1 MVKNGQ
7 EKILQVS
14 YQPAAASTG
23 DIEVISL
30 AELDRRMKRGAAE
43 EVAQRIEFHQILGV
57 TEGSLHHM
65 VDFAEYSAEPG
76 RWLWVRPGQVQQF
89 RDLSAATG
97 YVVLFQAGAVDA
109 PTAALTK
116 LDDPFE
122 RIEWTLSPED
132 TVLLREALE
141 HLAHASQA
149 ASAFTDAVGA
159 RVLEHLL
166 AVLLLQLTYPS
177 LPVGSVAVVDNQTFL
192 RFRKAVERNFFR
204 TRSVAV
210 YARRL
215 GYSSRTLTRATVNAT
230 GATAKEFIDGR
241 VMLEAKRLLA
251 HGQDPVARIAEMLGF
266 DDASNFV
273 KFFALR
279 ANATPAAFRESY
291 RGTEKPPSPGV

>member
-1 MVKNGQ
+1 MVKNGH
-7 EKILQVS
+7 EKILNLS
-14 YQPAAASTG
+14 YSPPATSAG
-23 DIEVISL
+23 GIEVMSF
-30 AELDRRMKRGAAE
+30 AELDRRMQRGVVEDAP
-43 EVAQRIEFHQILGV
+43 QRIDFHEILGV
-57 TEGSLHHM
+57 TDGTLDHM
-65 VDFAEYSAEPG
+65 VDFSEYSAVPG

-89 RDLSAATG
+89 RNLASASG

-122 RIEWTLSPED
+122 RTEWPLSPED
-132 TVLLREALE
+132 AELLQEALM

-149 ASAFTDAVGA
+149 ASSVTDAVGA

-177 LPVGSVAVVDNQTFL
+177 LPVGSTAVVDNETFL
-192 RFRKAVERNFFR
+192 RFRNAVERNYFR

-215 GYSSRTLTRATVNAT
+215 GYSARTLSRAALNAT
-230 GATAKEFIDGR
+230 GFSAKEFIDGR

-251 HGQDPVARIAEMLGF
+251 HGQDPVARIAERLGF

-273 KFFALR
+273 KFFSLR
-279 ANATPAAFRESY
+279 AGSTPAAFRQSY
-291 RGTEKPPSPGV
+291 RGTEKPPSQDV